1 MLTDA
6 HVNFSH
12 KDLINSVDQ
21 IITEGREGGVARFL
35 AVNSNIYDIETDY
48 NLVKNYDF
56 VDLTIGH
63 HPYLCNE
70 VDENSFRTLFNKHL
84 KNYKDKIKIIGET
97 GLDFS
102 YDVNPTN
109 QIKSFK
115 LHIETAIKNELP
127 ILIHV
132 RDAFE
137 ETYEIISEH
146 KSELKTVL
154 IHCFTGDDEYAEK
167 FNNLDC
173 YFSITGIITFKS
185 AEKLRSTIKKLPKNK
200 IFFETDAPYLTP
212 VPMRGEINK
221 PSLLRHIIEYYCEI
235 TKEDFSNIANI
246 STKNYERFISCQP

>member
-21 IITEGREGGVARFL
+21 IITEGREGGVTRFL
-35 AVNSNIYDIETDY
+35 AVNSNLYEIETDY

-56 VDLTIGH
+56 VDLSIGH

-70 VDENSFRTLFNKHL
+70 VDEDNFEALIENYIDSY
-84 KNYKDKIKIIGET
+84 KNKIKVIGET

-102 YDVNPTN
+102 YDVKPIN

-115 LHIETAIKNELP
+115 LHIESAIKNNLP

-137 ETYEIISEH
+137 ETYDILSDY

-154 IHCFTGDDEYAEK
+154 IHCFTGDDNYAEK
-167 FNNLDC
+167 FVNLGC
-173 YFSITGIITFKS
+173 YFSITGIITFKN
-185 AEKLRSTIKKLPKNK
+185 AEKLRGTIKKLPKNK

-221 PSLLRHIIEYYCEI
+221 PSLLKHIVEYYSEL
-235 TKEDFSNIANI
+235 TEEDFDDIAQI
-246 STKNYERFISCQP
+246 SSKNYERFISCQP

>member
-21 IITEGREGGVARFL
+21 IITEGREEGVSRFL
-35 AVNSNIYDIETDY
+35 AVNSNLYEIETDY

-70 VDENSFRTLFNKHL
+70 VDEDSFKVLLDKHIDSY
-84 KNYKDKIKIIGET
+84 KNKIKVIGET

-102 YDVNPTN
+102 YDVKPIN
-109 QIKSFK
+109 QINSFK
-115 LHIETAIKNELP
+115 LHIEIAIKNNLP

-137 ETYEIISEH
+137 ETYKILSEY

-154 IHCFTGDDEYAEK
+154 IHCYTGDDNYAEK
-167 FNNLDC
+167 FLKLGC
-173 YFSITGIITFKS
+173 YFSITGIITFKN
-185 AEKLRSTIKKLPKNK
+185 AEKLRGTIKKLPKNK

-221 PSLLRHIIEYYCEI
+221 PSLLKHIVEYYSEL
-235 TKEDFSNIANI
+235 TEEDFDDIAQI
-246 STKNYERFISCQP
+246 SSKNYERFISCQP

>member
-12 KDLINSVDQ
+12 KDLINNVEQ
-21 IITEGREGGVARFL
+21 IINEGREGGVSRFL
-35 AVNSNIYDIETDY
+35 AVNSNLNEIETDY

-70 VDENSFRTLFNKHL
+70 VDEDSLVAL
-84 KNYKDKIKIIGET
+84 LDKNIDSYKNKIKVIGET

-102 YDVNPTN
+102 YDVKPIN
-109 QIKSFK
+109 QINSFK
-115 LHIETAIKNELP
+115 LHIELAIKNNLP

-137 ETYEIISEH
+137 ETYKILSEY

-154 IHCFTGDDEYAEK
+154 IHCYTGDDNYAEK
-167 FNNLDC
+167 FLKLGC
-173 YFSITGIITFKS
+173 YFSITGIITFKN
-185 AEKLRSTIKKLPKNK
+185 AEKLRGTIKKLPKNK
-200 IFFETDAPYLTP
+200 IFFETDSPYLTP

-221 PSLLRHIIEYYCEI
+221 PSLLKHIIEYYCEL
-235 TKEDFSNIANI
+235 TDEDFTDIAQI
-246 STKNYERFISCQP
+246 SSKNYERFISCQP

>member
-21 IITEGREGGVARFL
+21 IITEGREGGVTRFL
-35 AVNSNIYDIETDY
+35 AVNSNLYEIETDY

-56 VDLTIGH
+56 VDLSIGH

-70 VDENSFRTLFNKHL
+70 VDEDNFEALLEKHIDSY
-84 KNYKDKIKIIGET
+84 KNKIKVIGET

-102 YDVNPTN
+102 YDVKPIN

-115 LHIETAIKNELP
+115 LHIESAIKNNLP

-137 ETYEIISEH
+137 ETYNILSDY
-146 KSELKTVL
+146 KSDLKTVL
-154 IHCFTGDDEYAEK
+154 IHCFTGDDNYAEK
-167 FNNLDC
+167 FVNLGC
-173 YFSITGIITFKS
+173 YFSITGIITFKN
-185 AEKLRSTIKKLPKNK
+185 AEKLRGTIKKLPKNK

-221 PSLLRHIIEYYCEI
+221 PSLLKHIVKYYSEL
-235 TKEDFSNIANI
+235 TEEDFDNIAQI
-246 STKNYERFISCQP
+246 SSKNYERFISCQP

>member
-21 IITEGREGGVARFL
+21 IITEGREGGVTRFL
-35 AVNSNIYDIETDY
+35 AVNSNLYEIETDY
-48 NLVKNYDF
+48 DLVKNYDF
-56 VDLTIGH
+56 VDLSIGH

-70 VDENSFRTLFNKHL
+70 VDEDKFEALLEKHIYSY
-84 KNYKDKIKIIGET
+84 KNKIKVIGET

-102 YDVNPTN
+102 YDVKPIN
-109 QIKSFK
+109 QIKSLK
-115 LHIETAIKNELP
+115 LHIESAIKNNLP

-137 ETYEIISEH
+137 ETYNILSDY
-146 KSELKTVL
+146 KSDLKTVL
-154 IHCFTGDDEYAEK
+154 IHCFTGDDNYAEK
-167 FNNLDC
+167 FLNLGC
-173 YFSITGIITFKS
+173 YFSITGIITFKN
-185 AEKLRSTIKKLPKNK
+185 ADKLRGTIKKLPKNK

-221 PSLLRHIIEYYCEI
+221 PSLLKHIVEYYSEL
-235 TKEDFSNIANI
+235 TEEDFDDIAQI
-246 STKNYERFISCQP
+246 SSKNYERFISCQP

>member
-21 IITEGREGGVARFL
+21 IITEGREGGVTRFL
-35 AVNSNIYDIETDY
+35 AVNSNLYEIETDY
-48 NLVKNYDF
+48 SLVKNYDF
-56 VDLTIGH
+56 VDLSIGH

-70 VDENSFRTLFNKHL
+70 LDEDNFEALLEKHIDSY
-84 KNYKDKIKIIGET
+84 KNKIKVIGET

-102 YDVNPTN
+102 YDVKPIN
-109 QIKSFK
+109 QIKYFK
-115 LHIETAIKNELP
+115 LHIESAIKNNLP

-137 ETYEIISEH
+137 ETYNILSDY

-154 IHCFTGDDEYAEK
+154 IHCFTGDDNYAEK
-167 FNNLDC
+167 FVNLGC
-173 YFSITGIITFKS
+173 YFSITGIITFKN
-185 AEKLRSTIKKLPKNK
+185 AEKLRGTIKKLPKNK

-221 PSLLRHIIEYYCEI
+221 PSLLKHIVEYYSEL
-235 TKEDFSNIANI
+235 TEEDFDDIAQI
-246 STKNYERFISCQP
+246 SSKNYERFISCQP

>member
-21 IITEGREGGVARFL
+21 IITEGREGGVTRFL
-35 AVNSNIYDIETDY
+35 AVNSNLYEIETDY

-56 VDLTIGH
+56 VDLSIGH
-63 HPYLCNE
+63 HPYLCND
-70 VDENSFRTLFNKHL
+70 VDEDKFKALL
-84 KNYKDKIKIIGET
+84 EKNIDSYKNKIKVVGET

-102 YDVNPTN
+102 YDVKPIN

-115 LHIETAIKNELP
+115 LHIESAIKNDLP

-137 ETYEIISEH
+137 ETYNILSDY
-146 KSELKTVL
+146 KSELKTIL
-154 IHCFTGDDEYAEK
+154 IHCFTGDDNHAEK
-167 FNNLDC
+167 FVNLGC
-173 YFSITGIITFKS
+173 YFSITGIITFKN
-185 AEKLRSTIKKLPKNK
+185 AEKLRGTIKKLPKNK

-221 PSLLRHIIEYYCEI
+221 PSLLKHIIEYYCEL
-235 TKEDFSNIANI
+235 TDEDFIDIAYI
-246 STKNYERFISCQP
+246 SSKNYERFISCQP

>member
-21 IITEGREGGVARFL
+21 IITEGREGGVTRFL
-35 AVNSNIYDIETDY
+35 AVNSNLYEIKTDY
-48 NLVKNYDF
+48 DLVKNYDF
-56 VDLTIGH
+56 VDLSIGH

-70 VDENSFRTLFNKHL
+70 VDEDNFEALLEKHIDSY
-84 KNYKDKIKIIGET
+84 KNKIKVIGET

-102 YDVNPTN
+102 YDVKPIN

-115 LHIETAIKNELP
+115 LHIESAIKNNLP

-137 ETYEIISEH
+137 ETYNILSDY

-154 IHCFTGDDEYAEK
+154 IHCFTGDDNYAEK
-167 FNNLDC
+167 FVNLGC
-173 YFSITGIITFKS
+173 YFSITGIITFKN
-185 AEKLRSTIKKLPKNK
+185 AEKLRGTIKKLPKNK

-221 PSLLRHIIEYYCEI
+221 PSLLKHIVEYYSEL
-235 TKEDFSNIANI
+235 TEEDFDDIAQT
-246 STKNYERFISCQP
+246 SSKNYERFISCQP

>member
-21 IITEGREGGVARFL
+21 IITEGREGGVTRFL
-35 AVNSNIYDIETDY
+35 AVNSNLYEIETDY
-48 NLVKNYDF
+48 NLIKNYDF
-56 VDLTIGH
+56 VDLSIGH

-70 VDENSFRTLFNKHL
+70 VDEDNFEALLEKHIDSY
-84 KNYKDKIKIIGET
+84 KNKIKVIGET

-102 YDVNPTN
+102 YDVKPIN

-115 LHIETAIKNELP
+115 LHIESAIKNNLP

-137 ETYEIISEH
+137 ETYDILSDY

-154 IHCFTGDDEYAEK
+154 IHCFTGDDDYAEK
-167 FNNLDC
+167 FLNIGC
-173 YFSITGIITFKS
+173 YFSITGIITFKN
-185 AEKLRSTIKKLPKNK
+185 AKKLRGTIKKLPKNK

-221 PSLLRHIIEYYCEI
+221 PSLLKHIVEYYSDLTE
-235 TKEDFSNIANI
+235 EDFDDIAQI
-246 STKNYERFISCQP
+246 SSKNYERFISCQP

>member
-21 IITEGREGGVARFL
+21 IITEGREGGVTRFL
-35 AVNSNIYDIETDY
+35 AVNSNLYEIETDY

-56 VDLTIGH
+56 VDLSIGH

-70 VDENSFRTLFNKHL
+70 VDEDNFEALL
-84 KNYKDKIKIIGET
+84 KKNIDSYKNKIKVIGET

-102 YDVNPTN
+102 YDVKPIN

-115 LHIETAIKNELP
+115 LHIESAIKNNLP

-137 ETYEIISEH
+137 ETYNILSDY

-154 IHCFTGDDEYAEK
+154 IHCFTGDDNYAEK
-167 FNNLDC
+167 FINLGC
-173 YFSITGIITFKS
+173 YFSITGIITFKN
-185 AEKLRSTIKKLPKNK
+185 AEKLRGTIKKLPKNK

-221 PSLLRHIIEYYCEI
+221 PSLLKHIVEYYSEL
-235 TKEDFSNIANI
+235 TEEDFDDIAQI
-246 STKNYERFISCQP
+246 SSKNYERFISCQP

>member
-70 VDENSFRTLFNKHL
+70 VDENSLRDLFNKHL

-137 ETYEIISEH
+137 ETYKIISEH

-167 FNNLDC
+167 FINLDC
-173 YFSITGIITFKS
+173 YFSITGIITFKN

-221 PSLLRHIIEYYCEI
+221 PSLLRHIIEYYCEL

>member
-21 IITEGREGGVARFL
+21 IITEGREGGVTRFL
-35 AVNSNIYDIETDY
+35 AVNSNLYEIETDY

-56 VDLTIGH
+56 VDLSIGH

-70 VDENSFRTLFNKHL
+70 VDKDNFEALLEKHIDSY
-84 KNYKDKIKIIGET
+84 KNKIKVIGET

-102 YDVNPTN
+102 YDVKPIN

-115 LHIETAIKNELP
+115 LHIESAIKNNLP

-137 ETYEIISEH
+137 ETFNILSDY

-154 IHCFTGDDEYAEK
+154 IHCFTGDDNYAEK
-167 FNNLDC
+167 FINLGC
-173 YFSITGIITFKS
+173 YFSITGIITFKN
-185 AEKLRSTIKKLPKNK
+185 AEKLRGTIKKLPKNK

-221 PSLLRHIIEYYCEI
+221 PSLLKHIVEYYSEL
-235 TKEDFSNIANI
+235 TEEDFDDIAQI
-246 STKNYERFISCQP
+246 SSKNYERFISCRP

>member
-21 IITEGREGGVARFL
+21 IITEGREGGVTRFL
-35 AVNSNIYDIETDY
+35 AVNSNLYEIETDY

-56 VDLTIGH
+56 VDLSIGH

-70 VDENSFRTLFNKHL
+70 VDKDNFEALLEKHIDSY
-84 KNYKDKIKIIGET
+84 KNKIKVIGET

-102 YDVNPTN
+102 YDVKPIN

-115 LHIETAIKNELP
+115 LHIESAIKNNLP
-127 ILIHV
+127 ILIHI

-137 ETYEIISEH
+137 ETYNILSDY

-154 IHCFTGDDEYAEK
+154 IHCFTGDDNYAEK
-167 FNNLDC
+167 FVNLGC
-173 YFSITGIITFKS
+173 YFSITGIITFKN
-185 AEKLRSTIKKLPKNK
+185 AEKLRGTIKKLPKNK

-221 PSLLRHIIEYYCEI
+221 PSLLKHIVEYYSEI
-235 TKEDFSNIANI
+235 TEEDFDNIAQI
-246 STKNYERFISCQP
+246 SSKNYERFISCQP

>member
-21 IITEGREGGVARFL
+21 IITEGREGGVTRFL
-35 AVNSNIYDIETDY
+35 AVNSNLYEIETDY

-56 VDLTIGH
+56 VDLSIGH

-70 VDENSFRTLFNKHL
+70 IDEDNFEALLEKHIHYY
-84 KNYKDKIKIIGET
+84 KNKIKVIGET

-102 YDVNPTN
+102 YDVKPIN

-115 LHIETAIKNELP
+115 LHIESAIKNNLP

-137 ETYEIISEH
+137 ETYNILSDY

-154 IHCFTGDDEYAEK
+154 IHCFTGDDNYADK
-167 FNNLDC
+167 FLNLGC
-173 YFSITGIITFKS
+173 YFSITGIITFKN
-185 AEKLRSTIKKLPKNK
+185 AEKLRGTIKKLPKNK

-221 PSLLRHIIEYYCEI
+221 PSLLKHIVEYYSEL
-235 TKEDFSNIANI
+235 TEEDFDDIAQI
-246 STKNYERFISCQP
+246 SSKNYERFISCQP

>member
-167 FNNLDC
+167 FINLDC

-235 TKEDFSNIANI
+235 TKEDFSNIADI

>member
-12 KDLINSVDQ
+12 KYLINSVAQ
-21 IITEGREGGVARFL
+21 LIKEGREGGVTRFL
-35 AVNSNIYDIETDY
+35 AVNSNIYDIEIDY
-48 NLVKNYDF
+48 NLIKNYDF

-63 HPYLCNE
+63 HPFLCNE
-70 VDENSFRTLFNKHL
+70 VDEKNLKALFNK
-84 KNYKDKIKIIGET
+84 NINDYKDKIKIIGET

-102 YDVNPTN
+102 YDTKPIN
-109 QIKSFK
+109 QINSFK

-137 ETYEIISEH
+137 ETYKIIADY

-154 IHCFTGDDEYAEK
+154 IHCFTGDDEYADK

-173 YFSITGIITFKS
+173 YFSITGIITFKN
-185 AEKLRSTIKKLPKNK
+185 AEKLRSTVKKLPKNK

-221 PSLLRHIIEYYCEI
+221 PSLLRHIIEYYCEL
-235 TKEDFSNIANI
+235 TQENFDNIAKI
-246 STKNYERFISCQP
+246 SSKNYERFISCQP

>member
-21 IITEGREGGVARFL
+21 IITEGREGGVSRFL
-35 AVNSNIYDIETDY
+35 AVNSNLYEIETDY

-56 VDLTIGH
+56 VDLSIGH
-63 HPYLCNE
+63 HPYLCNDI
-70 VDENSFRTLFNKHL
+70 DEDKFEALL
-84 KNYKDKIKIIGET
+84 EKNIDSYKNKIKVIGET

-102 YDVNPTN
+102 YDVKPIN

-115 LHIETAIKNELP
+115 LHIESAIKNNLP

-137 ETYEIISEH
+137 ETYNILSDY

-154 IHCFTGDDEYAEK
+154 IHCFTGDDNYAEK
-167 FNNLDC
+167 FVNLGC
-173 YFSITGIITFKS
+173 YFSITGIITFKN
-185 AEKLRSTIKKLPKNK
+185 AEKLRGTIKTLPKNK

-221 PSLLRHIIEYYCEI
+221 PSLLKHIVEYYSEL
-235 TKEDFSNIANI
+235 TEEDFDDIAQI
-246 STKNYERFISCQP
+246 SSKNYERFISCQP

>member
-21 IITEGREGGVARFL
+21 IITEGREGGVTRFL
-35 AVNSNIYDIETDY
+35 AVNSNLYEIETDY

-56 VDLTIGH
+56 VDLSIGH

-70 VDENSFRTLFNKHL
+70 VDKDNFEALL
-84 KNYKDKIKIIGET
+84 KKNIDSYKNKIKVIGET

-102 YDVNPTN
+102 YDIKPIN

-115 LHIETAIKNELP
+115 LHIESAIKNNLP

-137 ETYEIISEH
+137 ETYNILSDY

-154 IHCFTGDDEYAEK
+154 IHCFTGDDNYAEK
-167 FNNLDC
+167 FVNLGC
-173 YFSITGIITFKS
+173 YFSITGIITFKN
-185 AEKLRSTIKKLPKNK
+185 AEKLRGTIKKLPKNK

-221 PSLLRHIIEYYCEI
+221 PSLLKHIVEYYSEL
-235 TKEDFSNIANI
+235 TEEDFDDIAQI
-246 STKNYERFISCQP
+246 SSKNYERFISCQP

>member
-102 YDVNPTN
+102 YDANPAN

-137 ETYEIISEH
+137 ETYKIISDY

-173 YFSITGIITFKS
+173 YFSITGIITFKN

-221 PSLLRHIIEYYCEI
+221 PSLLRHIIEYYCEL
-235 TKEDFSNIANI
+235 TKEDFSHIANI

>member
-21 IITEGREGGVARFL
+21 IITEGREGGVTRFL
-35 AVNSNIYDIETDY
+35 AVNSNLYEIETDY

-56 VDLTIGH
+56 VDLSIGH

-70 VDENSFRTLFNKHL
+70 VDKDNFEALL
-84 KNYKDKIKIIGET
+84 KKNIDSYKNKIKVIGET

-102 YDVNPTN
+102 YDVKPIN

-115 LHIETAIKNELP
+115 LHIESAIKNNLP

-137 ETYEIISEH
+137 ETYNILSDY

-154 IHCFTGDDEYAEK
+154 IHCFTGDDNYAEK
-167 FNNLDC
+167 FVNLGC
-173 YFSITGIITFKS
+173 YFSITGIITFKNS
-185 AEKLRSTIKKLPKNK
+185 EKLRETIKKLPKNK

-221 PSLLRHIIEYYCEI
+221 PSLLKHIVKYYSEL
-235 TKEDFSNIANI
+235 TEEDFDDIAHI
-246 STKNYERFISCQP
+246 SSKNYERFISCQP

>member
-21 IITEGREGGVARFL
+21 IITEGREGGVTRFL
-35 AVNSNIYDIETDY
+35 AVNSNLYEIETDY
-48 NLVKNYDF
+48 NLIKNYDF
-56 VDLTIGH
+56 VDLSIGH

-70 VDENSFRTLFNKHL
+70 VDKDNFEALL
-84 KNYKDKIKIIGET
+84 KKNIDSYKNKIKVIGET

-102 YDVNPTN
+102 YDVKPIN

-115 LHIETAIKNELP
+115 LHIESAIKNNLP

-137 ETYEIISEH
+137 ETYNILSDY

-154 IHCFTGDDEYAEK
+154 IHCFTGDDNYAEK
-167 FNNLDC
+167 FVNLGC
-173 YFSITGIITFKS
+173 YFSITGIITFKN
-185 AEKLRSTIKKLPKNK
+185 AEKLRGTIKKLPKNK

-221 PSLLRHIIEYYCEI
+221 PSLLKHIVEYYSEL
-235 TKEDFSNIANI
+235 TEEDFDDIAQI
-246 STKNYERFISCQP
+246 SSKNYERFISCQP

>member
-1 MLTDA
+1 VLTDA

-21 IITEGREGGVARFL
+21 IITEGREGGVTRFL
-35 AVNSNIYDIETDY
+35 AVNSNLYEIETDY

-56 VDLTIGH
+56 VDLSIGH

-70 VDENSFRTLFNKHL
+70 VDKDNFEALLEKYIDSY
-84 KNYKDKIKIIGET
+84 KNKIKVIGET

-102 YDVNPTN
+102 YDVKPIN

-115 LHIETAIKNELP
+115 LHIESAIKNNLP

-137 ETYEIISEH
+137 ETYDILSDY

-154 IHCFTGDDEYAEK
+154 IHCFTGDDNYADK
-167 FNNLDC
+167 FLNLGC
-173 YFSITGIITFKS
+173 YFSITGIITFKN
-185 AEKLRSTIKKLPKNK
+185 AEKLRGTIKKLPKNK

-221 PSLLRHIIEYYCEI
+221 PSLLKHIVEYYSEL
-235 TKEDFSNIANI
+235 TEEDFDDIAQI
-246 STKNYERFISCQP
+246 SSKNYERFISCQP

>member
-1 MLTDA
+1 VLTDA

-21 IITEGREGGVARFL
+21 IITEGREGGVTRFL
-35 AVNSNIYDIETDY
+35 AVNSNLYEIETDY
-48 NLVKNYDF
+48 NLVKNYEF
-56 VDLTIGH
+56 VDLSIGH

-70 VDENSFRTLFNKHL
+70 VDEDKFEALLEKHIGSY
-84 KNYKDKIKIIGET
+84 KNKIKVIGET

-102 YDVNPTN
+102 YDVKPIN
-109 QIKSFK
+109 QIKSLK
-115 LHIETAIKNELP
+115 LHIKLAIKNDLP

-137 ETYEIISEH
+137 ETYNILSDY

-154 IHCFTGDDEYAEK
+154 IHCFTGDDNYAEK
-167 FNNLDC
+167 FINLGC
-173 YFSITGIITFKS
+173 YFSITGIITFKN
-185 AEKLRSTIKKLPKNK
+185 AEKLRGTIKKLPKNK

-221 PSLLRHIIEYYCEI
+221 PSLLKHIVEYYSEL
-235 TKEDFSNIANI
+235 TEEDFDDIAKI
-246 STKNYERFISCQP
+246 SSQNYERFISCQP

>member
-21 IITEGREGGVARFL
+21 IITEGREGGVTRFL
-35 AVNSNIYDIETDY
+35 AVNSNLYEIETDY

-56 VDLTIGH
+56 VDLSIGH

-70 VDENSFRTLFNKHL
+70 VDEDNFEALLEKYIYSFK
-84 KNYKDKIKIIGET
+84 KKIKVIGET

-102 YDVNPTN
+102 YDVKPIN

-115 LHIETAIKNELP
+115 LHIESSIKNNLP

-137 ETYEIISEH
+137 ETYNILSDY

-154 IHCFTGDDEYAEK
+154 IHCFTGDDNYAEK
-167 FNNLDC
+167 FVNLGC
-173 YFSITGIITFKS
+173 YFSITGIITFKN
-185 AEKLRSTIKKLPKNK
+185 AEKLRGTIKKLPKNK

-221 PSLLRHIIEYYCEI
+221 PSLLKHIVEYYSEL
-235 TKEDFSNIANI
+235 TKEDFDDIAQI
-246 STKNYERFISCQP
+246 SSKNYERFISCQP

>member
-12 KDLINSVDQ
+12 KDLIDSVDQ
-21 IITEGREGGVARFL
+21 IITEGREGGVTRYL
-35 AVNSNIYDIETDY
+35 AVNSNLYEIETDY

-56 VDLTIGH
+56 VDLSIGH

-70 VDENSFRTLFNKHL
+70 VDEVNFEALLEKHIDSY
-84 KNYKDKIKIIGET
+84 KNKIKVIGET

-102 YDVNPTN
+102 YDVKPIN

-115 LHIETAIKNELP
+115 LHIESAIKNSLP

-137 ETYEIISEH
+137 ETYNILSDY

-154 IHCFTGDDEYAEK
+154 IHCFTGDDNYAEK
-167 FNNLDC
+167 FMNLGC
-173 YFSITGIITFKS
+173 YFSITGIITFKN
-185 AEKLRSTIKKLPKNK
+185 AEKLRGTIKKLPKNK

-221 PSLLRHIIEYYCEI
+221 PSLLKHIVEYYSEL
-235 TKEDFSNIANI
+235 TEEDFDDIAQI
-246 STKNYERFISCQP
+246 SSKNYERFISCQP

>member
-21 IITEGREGGVARFL
+21 IITEGREGGVTRFL
-35 AVNSNIYDIETDY
+35 AVNSNLYEIETDY

-56 VDLTIGH
+56 VDLSIGH

-70 VDENSFRTLFNKHL
+70 VDKDNLEALLEKHIYSY
-84 KNYKDKIKIIGET
+84 KNKIKVIGET

-102 YDVNPTN
+102 YDVKPIN

-115 LHIETAIKNELP
+115 LHIESAIKNNLP

-137 ETYEIISEH
+137 ETYNILSDY

-154 IHCFTGDDEYAEK
+154 IHCFTGDDNYADK
-167 FNNLDC
+167 FLNLGC
-173 YFSITGIITFKS
+173 YFSITGIITFKN
-185 AEKLRSTIKKLPKNK
+185 AEKLRGTVKKLPKNK

-221 PSLLRHIIEYYCEI
+221 PSLLKHIVEYYSEL
-235 TKEDFSNIANI
+235 TEEDFDDIAQI
-246 STKNYERFISCQP
+246 SSKNYERFISCQP

>member
-1 MLTDA
+1 VLTDA

-21 IITEGREGGVARFL
+21 IITEGREGGVTRFL
-35 AVNSNIYDIETDY
+35 AVNSNLYEIETDY

-56 VDLTIGH
+56 VDLSIGH

-70 VDENSFRTLFNKHL
+70 VDEDNFEALL
-84 KNYKDKIKIIGET
+84 EKNIDSYKNKIKVIGET

-102 YDVNPTN
+102 YDVKPIN

-115 LHIETAIKNELP
+115 LHIESAIKNNLP

-137 ETYEIISEH
+137 ETYNILSDY

-154 IHCFTGDDEYAEK
+154 IHCFTGDDNYAEK
-167 FNNLDC
+167 FVNLGC
-173 YFSITGIITFKS
+173 YFSITGIITFKN
-185 AEKLRSTIKKLPKNK
+185 AEKLRGTIKKLPKNK

-221 PSLLRHIIEYYCEI
+221 PSLLKHIVEYYSEL
-235 TKEDFSNIANI
+235 TEEDFDDIAQI
-246 STKNYERFISCQP
+246 SSKNYERFISCQP

>member
-1 MLTDA
+1 VLTDA

-167 FNNLDC
+167 FINLDC

-235 TKEDFSNIANI
+235 TKEDFSNIADI

>member
-173 YFSITGIITFKS
+173 YFSITGIITFKN
-185 AEKLRSTIKKLPKNK
+185 AEKLRSTVKKLPKNK

>member
-1 MLTDA
+1 VLTDA

-21 IITEGREGGVARFL
+21 IITEGREGGVTRFL
-35 AVNSNIYDIETDY
+35 AVNSNLYEIETDY

-56 VDLTIGH
+56 VDLSIGH

-70 VDENSFRTLFNKHL
+70 VDKDNFEALL
-84 KNYKDKIKIIGET
+84 KKNIDSYKNKIKVIGET

-102 YDVNPTN
+102 YDVKPIN

-115 LHIETAIKNELP
+115 LHIESAIKNNLP

-137 ETYEIISEH
+137 ETYNILSDY

-154 IHCFTGDDEYAEK
+154 IHCFTGDDNYAEK
-167 FNNLDC
+167 FVNLGC
-173 YFSITGIITFKS
+173 YFSITGIITFKN
-185 AEKLRSTIKKLPKNK
+185 AEKLRETIKKLPKNK

-221 PSLLRHIIEYYCEI
+221 PSLLKHIVEYYSKLTEQ
-235 TKEDFSNIANI
+235 DFDDIAQI
-246 STKNYERFISCQP
+246 SSKNYERFISCHP

>member
-21 IITEGREGGVARFL
+21 IITEGREGGVTRFL
-35 AVNSNIYDIETDY
+35 AVNSNLYEIETDY

-56 VDLTIGH
+56 VDLSIGH

-70 VDENSFRTLFNKHL
+70 VDKDNFEALL
-84 KNYKDKIKIIGET
+84 KKNIDSYKNKIKVIGET

-102 YDVNPTN
+102 YDVKPIN

-115 LHIETAIKNELP
+115 LHIESAIKNNLP

-137 ETYEIISEH
+137 ETYNILSDY

-154 IHCFTGDDEYAEK
+154 IHCFTGDDNYADK
-167 FNNLDC
+167 FLNLGC
-173 YFSITGIITFKS
+173 YFSITGIITFKN
-185 AEKLRSTIKKLPKNK
+185 AEKLRGTVKKLPKNK

-221 PSLLRHIIEYYCEI
+221 PSLLKHIVEYYSEL
-235 TKEDFSNIANI
+235 TEQDFDDIAQI
-246 STKNYERFISCQP
+246 SSKNYERFISCQP

>member
-21 IITEGREGGVARFL
+21 IITEGREGGVTRFL
-35 AVNSNIYDIETDY
+35 AVNSNLYEIENDY

-56 VDLTIGH
+56 VDLSIGH

-70 VDENSFRTLFNKHL
+70 VDKDNFEALL
-84 KNYKDKIKIIGET
+84 KKNIDSYKNKIKVIGET

-102 YDVNPTN
+102 YDVKPIN

-115 LHIETAIKNELP
+115 LHIESAIKNNLP

-137 ETYEIISEH
+137 ETYDILSDY

-154 IHCFTGDDEYAEK
+154 IHCFTGDDNYADK
-167 FNNLDC
+167 FLNLGC
-173 YFSITGIITFKS
+173 YFSITGIITFKN
-185 AEKLRSTIKKLPKNK
+185 AEKLRGTIKKLPKNK

-221 PSLLRHIIEYYCEI
+221 PSLLKHIVEYYSEL
-235 TKEDFSNIANI
+235 TEEDFDDIAQI
-246 STKNYERFISCQP
+246 SSKNYERFISCQP

>member
-137 ETYEIISEH
+137 ETYKIISEY

-173 YFSITGIITFKS
+173 YFSITGIITFKN

-221 PSLLRHIIEYYCEI
+221 PSLLRHIIEYYCEL
-235 TKEDFSNIANI
+235 TKEDFSYIANI